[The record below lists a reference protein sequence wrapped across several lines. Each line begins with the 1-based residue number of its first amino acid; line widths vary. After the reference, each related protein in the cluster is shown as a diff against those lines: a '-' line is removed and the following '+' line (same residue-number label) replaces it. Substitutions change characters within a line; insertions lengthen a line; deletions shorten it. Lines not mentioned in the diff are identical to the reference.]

1 MVKVKKIIAVKFLKL
16 RDNSN
21 NKSDNIVSALK
32 GILEESVVKKE

>member
-1 MVKVKKIIAVKFLKL
+1 MKKIIAVKFLKL